1 MADTTG
7 SSAPAQFE
15 EKNEGGVWLI
25 TPVVDLASMNW
36 IELPA
41 RNMGAAA
48 PWSVPPIGSCWLVA
62 IIPWR
67 LGALVDVA
75 GLGLGLAA
83 IAQ

>member
-48 PWSVPPIGSCWLVA
+48 PWSVPTSL
-62 IIPWR
+62 R
-67 LGALVDVA
+67 
-75 GLGLGLAA
+75 
-83 IAQ
+83 